1 MVTSPP
7 GDGRGTYPGGGRRG
21 AFAVPRRA
29 LVATGLL
36 ALVGV
41 LVFAA
46 AAGARGLRAGFET
59 GDLSELDQAS
69 TASGSLSV
77 ESATAFR
84 GHRAARAVYA
94 GNGANGYARG
104 VFELLWRDGDL
115 VHYAAAFRLPHDFYE
130 SMQGQ
135 VALLRW
141 DNWPSHQSADA
152 DVGGVVI
159 YGSDHRARL
168 IRSHYGSE
176 QETIGRSFKLPEGRW
191 FRLSVD
197 QRLGSSKA
205 FSRVRLDGRT
215 VVSSHAP
222 NSFGRS
228 VDRLRIGLVAIAAG
242 DQRKRLELLFDQ
254 ARALDE

>member
-1 MVTSPP
+1 MTSPP
-7 GDGRGTYPGGGRRG
+7 GDGRGIYPNGRR
-21 AFAVPRRA
+21 ARAVGGPRRA
-29 LVATGLL
+29 LVATALL
-36 ALVGV
+36 ALVGG
-41 LVFAA
+41 LVFVT
-46 AAGARGLRAGFET
+46 AAGARGFHAGFET

-69 TASGSLSV
+69 TASGTLAV
-77 ESATAFR
+77 ESASAFR
-84 GHRAARAVYA
+84 GRRAARAVYS

-104 VFELLWRDGDL
+104 IFEVSWQNGDR
-115 VHYAAAFRLPHDFYE
+115 VSYGAAFRLPNDFYE

-141 DNWPSHQSADA
+141 DNWPSYQSADA

-168 IRSHYGSE
+168 MRSHYGSD

-197 QRLGSSKA
+197 QRLGSANA

-215 VVSSHAP
+215 VISSHAP
-222 NSFGRS
+222 NSFGRAI
-228 VDRLRIGLVAIAAG
+228 DRLRFGLVAIAAG
-242 DQRKRLELLFDQ
+242 DQRSRLELLFDE
-254 ARALDE
+254 ARARPG